1 MELDEVEDERAL
13 SLNWLWTTFIHE
25 NVNLKQDNKL
35 ILKNTQKNF
44 MDWAFQIKLG
54 EWDSNYYLQ

>member
-25 NVNLKQDNKL
+25 NVNLKQGNKL
-35 ILKNTQKNF
+35 ILKNT
-44 MDWAFQIKLG
+44 
-54 EWDSNYYLQ
+54 